1 LAAAA
6 AVVDT
11 VHLLHKL
18 KVVMVAVVV
27 VHEVQTTEPKILQLQ
42 HQILVAVA
50 AVQVVVQEL
59 TATHLVL
66 VALEL

>member
-1 LAAAA
+1 LAAAV

-11 VHLLHKL
+11 VHLLQLL

-27 VHEVQTTEPKILQLQ
+27 VHEVQTTVQKILQLQ